1 MKKFALMVCVIMLFS
16 MAACTDNNGNVENGN
31 NVPDGVTGQD
41 DIVDNNNGDL
51 KDNNK
56 DNNMNNN
63 KDNNAAG
70 NNGTNKTLT
79 GTAQGYGGEVTVTVE
94 VNGNDIVSVKAVGDS
109 ETEGVGSNAIDQ
121 LPARIEEA
129 DSTNVDGVS
138 GATMTSN
145 AIKEAVNKAL
155 EGNK

>member
-1 MKKFALMVCVIMLFS
+1 MKRFALMVCVIMLFS
-16 MAACTDNNGNVENGN
+16 MVACTDNNGNVENGT
-31 NVPDGVTGQD
+31 NVPNGTTDQD
-41 DIVDNNNGDL
+41 NIVDNNGGL
-51 KDNNK
+51 TDNNK
-56 DNNMNNN
+56 DNNMNDN
-63 KDNNAAG
+63 KDNNAVG

-79 GTAQGYGGEVTVTVE
+79 GTAQGYGGEVKVTVE
-94 VNGNDIVSVKAVGDS
+94 VNGDDIVSVKAVGDS

>member
-79 GTAQGYGGEVTVTVE
+79 GTAQGYGGEVKVTVE
-94 VNGNDIVSVKAVGDS
+94 VNGDDIVSVKAVGDS